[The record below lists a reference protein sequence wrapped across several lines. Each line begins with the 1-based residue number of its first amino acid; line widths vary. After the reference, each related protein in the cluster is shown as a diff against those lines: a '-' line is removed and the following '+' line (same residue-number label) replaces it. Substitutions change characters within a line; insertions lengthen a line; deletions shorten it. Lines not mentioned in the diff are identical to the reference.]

1 MRAAFDTGLD
11 HHVDRAAD
19 DDQMLDVVAPH
30 QHQPLLI
37 DNRGLDHAE
46 PASRAA
52 ASSRSLT
59 QGKALDPPGG
69 ERDQRHHEQDGRDA
83 VNESVESHVENN
95 SYPLPANSAL
105 TTRGP

>member
-1 MRAAFDTGLD
+1 MRAAFDTGLN

-37 DNRGLDHAE
+37 DDRGLDHAE

-59 QGKALDPPGG
+59 QGEALDPPGG
-69 ERDQRHHEQDGRDA
+69 ERDQRHHEQTIATPRMR
-83 VNESVESHVENN
+83 VSKVMSKII
-95 SYPLPANSAL
+95 PTRFLL
-105 TTRGP
+105 TTP